1 MACPNGHPLTLDD
14 LEPRTF
20 SFNSPYGA
28 CPECAGLGIKK
39 EVDPELVV
47 PDVELSLADGAI
59 APWAVG
65 HSAEYFGRLLEGLA
79 NAMGFRMSTPWR
91 RLPSDAQKAVLHGS
105 DDQVHVRYRNRY
117 GRERSYYA
125 NYEGVIPFL
134 ERRLDQ
140 TESDAQRERYE
151 GYMRDVPCPVCKGAR
166 LKPEVLAVT
175 LLHRDQG
182 ERSIAE
188 VSAMSVAECS
198 EFLAG
203 MVLDARQAMIAGAD
217 PQGGAGPAGV
227 PARRGAA
234 LPVAVARRRV
244 ALRRR
249 GAAHPAGH
257 PDRLRPGRRALRARR
272 AVHRA
277 APARQP
283 QAHPD
288 PGPPARPGQHADR
301 RRARRGHDPRGRLGR
316 RHRTRRGRAR
326 RRDRAQRHRRGARD
340 PPGRR

>member
-1 MACPNGHPLTLDD
+1 MLDFVDLPDDHQHRERRFSERMACPNGHPLTLDD

-59 APWAVG
+59 APWAIG
-65 HSAEYFGRLLEGLA
+65 HAAEYFGRLLEGLA

-188 VSAMSVAECS
+188 VSACRWPSAPSSSPAWCS
-198 EFLAG
+198 TRG
-203 MVLDARQAMIAGAD
+203 RPDRGRH

-234 LPVAVARRRV
+234 LPVAV
-244 ALRRR
+244 
-249 GAAHPAGH
+249 P
-257 PDRLRPGRRALRARR
+257 
-272 AVHRA
+272 
-277 APARQP
+277 
-283 QAHPD
+283 
-288 PGPPARPGQHADR
+288 
-301 RRARRGHDPRGRLGR
+301 
-316 RHRTRRGRAR
+316 R
-326 RRDRAQRHRRGARD
+326 RRDRSPAARPSASGWPPRSAPAWSACSTCSTSRPSGCTSATTAGSSRRSSGCATWATR
-340 PPGRR
+340 

>member
-1 MACPNGHPLTLDD
+1 M
-14 LEPRTF
+14 
-20 SFNSPYGA
+20 
-28 CPECAGLGIKK
+28 
-39 EVDPELVV
+39 
-47 PDVELSLADGAI
+47 PDVELSLAEGAI
-59 APWAVG
+59 APWANG

-79 NAMGFRMSTPWR
+79 SAMGFRMSTPWR

-125 NYEGVIPFL
+125 GYEGVVPFL
-134 ERRLDQ
+134 ERRHRPDRVRR
-140 TESDAQRERYE
+140 AARAYE

-175 LLHRDQG
+175 LLHREQG

-203 MVLDARQAMIAGAD
+203 MELDARQTMIAGRH
-217 PQGGAGPAGV
+217 PQGGAGPARF

-234 LPVAVARRRV
+234 LPVAFARRGIAV
-244 ALRRR
+244 RRR

-257 PDRLRPGRRALRARR
+257 PDRLRPGRGALRARR
-272 AVHRA
+272 AVDRPA
-277 APARQP
+277 SARQP

-288 PGPPARPGQHADR
+288 PGPPARSGQHADR
-301 RRARRGHDPRGRLGR
+301 RRARRGHDPRGRLDG
-316 RHRTRRGRAR
+316 RHRAGRGRAR
-326 RRDRAQRHRRGARD
+326 RSHRAQRHRGGAGVARDVAHRRLPFRAALDPGARTSA
-340 PPGRR
+340 GRSTGSGS